1 MSQFNRKNKYNFWH
15 SPLALIVLFCI
26 LILFIYNV
34 IGLLEKQRETA
45 KKKNLIL
52 ANIETLRQR
61 EDILNKDIEKLKTE
75 EGVEEMIR
83 EKYQVVKEGEKM
95 VVIVDE
101 SEKVLDPNGEVV
113 VDNSLLGWVKRK
125 LGILPSR

>member
-1 MSQFNRKNKYNFWH
+1 MLQLNRKNKYNFWH
-15 SPLALIVLFCI
+15 SPIALIVLFCL
-26 LILFIYNV
+26 LILFIYNI
-34 IGLLEKQRETA
+34 IGLIEKHKETA

-52 ANIETLRQR
+52 ANIETLRRR

-101 SEKVLDPNGEVV
+101 NEKVLNQTKDVV
-113 VDNSLLGWVKRK
+113 VDNSFWGWVRRTFKR
-125 LGILPSR
+125 